1 MRQRRAK
8 EERKREKQIDEVNE
22 RQIGKIIS
30 RSANIDVTSNQQFPM
45 VYCLCST
52 VCYYQFIFLIVSELR
67 VSAVLR

>member
-45 VYCLCST
+45 VYCL
-52 VCYYQFIFLIVSELR
+52 
-67 VSAVLR
+67 